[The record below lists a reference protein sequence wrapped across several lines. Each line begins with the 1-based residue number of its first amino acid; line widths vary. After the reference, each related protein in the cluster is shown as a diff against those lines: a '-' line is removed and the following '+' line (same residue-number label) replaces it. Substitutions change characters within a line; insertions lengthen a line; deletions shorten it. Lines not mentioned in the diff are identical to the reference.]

1 MRSSS
6 RENPD
11 TFPTRSFNAMT
22 DQRPRKHNHRLR
34 SRLRTL
40 PKPPSR
46 EANLD
51 KVAAGEQEIQRLH
64 RFIRRK
70 LTEIEQVYRYSPVG
84 LVLMDKDYRFVRI
97 NERMAEINGLPVEAH
112 IGRTLREV
120 LPDIAD
126 RVLELYRPVYERGEP
141 VLDVE
146 IRRRLP
152 SEPDTERYYLANFFP
167 FRSENGEVI
176 GLIGA
181 VVDITERKRHE
192 VALRENERRFR
203 TFFDSVTDAIFVLD
217 VAQKKF
223 VDVNQRAVDAFGYD
237 RSELLTKSIGEISLN
252 EPPYTQAEANEHVRT
267 TLAGVAQTVEWR
279 CRRRDGSLFWVE
291 IGFTRDAF
299 GGRDLIF
306 ATLRDITRRK
316 EAEDRLMKLAEFDP
330 LTGLANRRAFVA
342 ALERVIADSHRRGS
356 RVAVLYLDLDHF
368 KDVNN
373 DTLGH
378 PAGDRLLEAVAQ
390 RLGKN
395 LRASDM
401 VARFGGDEFAVL
413 MSSLSDPS
421 DAGLLAKKLIDAA
434 ASPFPVDANEIY
446 TGLSVGIAVS
456 EAAVDAE
463 SMLSHADVALYR
475 AKAEG
480 RRTYRFFDD
489 AMDLEVRGRVNLLAE
504 LREAIAKEQFFLLYQ
519 PQVDIASGRI
529 IGLEALVR
537 WRHPKRGVIEPMT
550 FIPTAERSGL
560 IMTLGNWVLAQACL
574 QAKRWLDEGI
584 APAYVSVNV
593 SPLQIRTPREW
604 EKAIT
609 KILAGTR
616 LPPRLLGVELTETAL
631 MTTTSAHRDVLK
643 RLRRKGVR
651 VAIDDFG
658 TGYSSLSYL
667 RRYPVDQIKLARE
680 FIVDPSLDQGDPAI
694 VQAVIGL
701 ARLLSMEMIAEG
713 VETKEQAELLASW
726 GCKAAQGFYF
736 GKPMSPDEMGQLL
749 RREKHTAK
757 QRSDAC
763 LPSTEPLVLTRH

>member
-1 MRSSS
+1 M
-6 RENPD
+6 
-11 TFPTRSFNAMT
+11 
-22 DQRPRKHNHRLR
+22 
-34 SRLRTL
+34 RTL
-40 PKPPSR
+40 PEPPPR
-46 EANLD
+46 ETTLD
-51 KVAAGEQEIQRLH
+51 KVAADEQEIQRLH
-64 RFIRRK
+64 RFIRQK

-97 NERMAEINGLPVEAH
+97 NQRMAEINGLPVEAH

-152 SEPDTERYYLANFFP
+152 SEPDTERYYLANFFL
-167 FRSENGEVI
+167 FRGENGEVI

-252 EPPYTQAEANEHVRT
+252 EPPYTQAEANEHIRT
-267 TLAGVAQTVEWR
+267 TLADVAQTVEWR

-299 GGRDLIF
+299 GGRDLIV

-342 ALERVIADSHRRGS
+342 ALERAIADSHRRGS

-368 KDVNN
+368 KDVN

-537 WRHPKRGVIEPMT
+537 WRHPKRGVIEPTT
-550 FIPTAERSGL
+550 FIPAAERSGL
-560 IMTLGNWVLAQACL
+560 IMTLGNWVLAQACR
-574 QAKRWLDEGI
+574 QAKRWHDEGI

-609 KILAGTR
+609 KILAETR
-616 LPPRLLGVELTETAL
+616 LPPNFLGVELTETAL
-631 MTTTSAHRDVLK
+631 MSATSAHRDVLK

-701 ARLLSMEMIAEG
+701 ARLLNMEMIAEG
-713 VETKEQAELLASW
+713 VETKQQVELLASW

-736 GKPMSPDEMGQLL
+736 GKPMLADEIGHLL

-763 LPSTEPLVLTRH
+763 RPSTEPLVLTRH

>member
-1 MRSSS
+1 
-6 RENPD
+6 
-11 TFPTRSFNAMT
+11 
-22 DQRPRKHNHRLR
+22 
-34 SRLRTL
+34 
-40 PKPPSR
+40 
-46 EANLD
+46 
-51 KVAAGEQEIQRLH
+51 
-64 RFIRRK
+64 
-70 LTEIEQVYRYSPVG
+70 
-84 LVLMDKDYRFVRI
+84 
-97 NERMAEINGLPVEAH
+97 
-112 IGRTLREV
+112 LREV
-120 LPDIAD
+120 LPGIAD
-126 RVLELYRPVYERGEP
+126 RVMELYRPVYEHGEP

-152 SEPDTERYYLANFFP
+152 KAPDVERYYLANFFP
-167 FRSENGEVI
+167 FRGENGEVN

-192 VALRENERRFR
+192 VELRESERRFR

-217 VAQKKF
+217 VAERKF
-223 VDVNQRAVDAFGYD
+223 VDVNQRAIDAFGYE
-237 RSELLTKSIGEISLN
+237 RAELLTKSIAEISLN
-252 EPPYTQAEANEHVRT
+252 EPPYTQAEADESIRT
-267 TLAGVAQTVEWR
+267 ALAGVMQTLEWR
-279 CRRRDGSLFWVE
+279 CRRKDGTLFWAE
-291 IGFTRDAF
+291 IGFTRDTF
-299 GGRDLIF
+299 GGHDLIF

-330 LTGLANRRAFVA
+330 LTRLANRRAFVA
-342 ALERVIADSHRRGS
+342 ALERAIVDSHRRGS

-368 KDVNN
+368 KDVN

-421 DAGLLAKKLIDAA
+421 DAGLLAKKLIDAT

-489 AMDLEVRGRVNLLAE
+489 AMDSEVRDRVNLLAE

-519 PQVDIASGRI
+519 PQVDIGSGRI

-537 WRHPKRGVIEPMT
+537 WRHPKRGVIQPST
-550 FIPTAERSGL
+550 FIPAAERSGL
-560 IMTLGNWVLAQACL
+560 IMTLGNWVLAQACR
-574 QAKRWLDEGI
+574 QAKRWHDEGI

-593 SPLQIRTPREW
+593 SPLQIRIPREW
-604 EKAIT
+604 EKAVT
-609 KILAGTR
+609 KILAETR
-616 LPPRLLGVELTETAL
+616 LPPNLLGVELTETAL
-631 MTTTSAHRDVLK
+631 MATTPAHRDVLK

-651 VAIDDFG
+651 VAVDDFG

-680 FIVDPSLDQGDPAI
+680 FIVDPAFDRGDPAI

-701 ARLLSMEMIAEG
+701 AGLLNMEMIAEG
-713 VETKEQAELLASW
+713 VETKEQVELLASW
-726 GCKAAQGFYF
+726 GCKAVQGFYF
-736 GKPMSPDEMGQLL
+736 GKPMSADEIGHVL
-749 RREKHTAK
+749 RREKDIACTAK
-757 QRSDAC
+757 QRPDAYR
-763 LPSTEPLVLTRH
+763 PSPASLVLTCY

>member
-1 MRSSS
+1 M
-6 RENPD
+6 
-11 TFPTRSFNAMT
+11 
-22 DQRPRKHNHRLR
+22 
-34 SRLRTL
+34 
-40 PKPPSR
+40 
-46 EANLD
+46 D
-51 KVAAGEQEIQRLH
+51 KVAADEQEIQRLH
-64 RFIRRK
+64 RFIRQK

-97 NERMAEINGLPVEAH
+97 NQRMAEINGLPVEAH

-152 SEPDTERYYLANFFP
+152 SEPDTERYYLANFFL
-167 FRSENGEVI
+167 FRGENGEVI

-252 EPPYTQAEANEHVRT
+252 EPPYTQAEANEHIRT
-267 TLAGVAQTVEWR
+267 TLADVAQTVEWR

-299 GGRDLIF
+299 GGRDLIV

-342 ALERVIADSHRRGS
+342 ALERAIADSHRRGS

-368 KDVNN
+368 KDVN

-463 SMLSHADVALYR
+463 SMLSP
-475 AKAEG
+475 
-480 RRTYRFFDD
+480 TWRF
-489 AMDLEVRGRVNLLAE
+489 
-504 LREAIAKEQFFLLYQ
+504 
-519 PQVDIASGRI
+519 
-529 IGLEALVR
+529 IG
-537 WRHPKRGVIEPMT
+537 
-550 FIPTAERSGL
+550 
-560 IMTLGNWVLAQACL
+560 Q
-574 QAKRWLDEGI
+574 
-584 APAYVSVNV
+584 
-593 SPLQIRTPREW
+593 
-604 EKAIT
+604 
-609 KILAGTR
+609 
-616 LPPRLLGVELTETAL
+616 
-631 MTTTSAHRDVLK
+631 
-643 RLRRKGVR
+643 RRKG
-651 VAIDDFG
+651 AAP
-658 TGYSSLSYL
+658 TASSTTRWIWRFAAVSICSLNFAKPSPRNSSFCFIS
-667 RRYPVDQIKLARE
+667 RRSISP
-680 FIVDPSLDQGDPAI
+680 PAESSAWKRWSAGVI
-694 VQAVIGL
+694 QSAV
-701 ARLLSMEMIAEG
+701 
-713 VETKEQAELLASW
+713 
-726 GCKAAQGFYF
+726 
-736 GKPMSPDEMGQLL
+736 
-749 RREKHTAK
+749 
-757 QRSDAC
+757 
-763 LPSTEPLVLTRH
+763 